1 MDKFDVIDIT
11 NNLDDLD
18 RDMVNWYNIPYRE
31 RMRSNDVCMKRY
43 NCTVPELY
51 NRLKSNIL
59 SKLDSKVDN
68 SSNIVMEATANFY
81 HIRDNYKEE
90 YNDKLNQAKALE
102 YQYPFIIIISPDIE
116 SKEELI
122 DKFNSFNL
130 LNDKYKLLSN
140 QYSLNI
146 WGYNVYN
153 MYSIL
158 LGEFETKDVDKDDN
172 NSLIES
178 NTNIL
183 SEISNLGLCIEST
196 IEAINNAALDRDIIK
211 YNTLLVSMNNNIPD
225 NISESIVRGIIS
237 ANNILEFNYNIDES
251 ILPTVTPWFTPKEF
265 IDNNYKFDSNL
276 YKEYS
281 SYYNAILNNTNI
293 NDNLLKLG
301 WNPSVDI
308 NRKTI
313 EYARERQA
321 KYFNSIMILKLNI
334 DTNDEYKYDNDINLY
349 PVYIINT
356 SSGIYID
363 SKFKPESYRGDINKV
378 SCIFLDKESYN
389 IFDDTNIKNNL
400 YDNSL
405 YEILSSKINYYK
417 CSPDIDKI
425 LYSNYIN
432 LIYNAINDTSYT
444 ISDNIK
450 IYVLDSIDTSINIL
464 TNKDNLYR
472 YTRSLFSNYSD
483 KDKESYANSLAD
495 ILSPKAVLIKK

>member
-1 MDKFDVIDIT
+1 
-11 NNLDDLD
+11 
-18 RDMVNWYNIPYRE
+18 
-31 RMRSNDVCMKRY
+31 
-43 NCTVPELY
+43 
-51 NRLKSNIL
+51 
-59 SKLDSKVDN
+59 
-68 SSNIVMEATANFY
+68 
-81 HIRDNYKEE
+81 
-90 YNDKLNQAKALE
+90 
-102 YQYPFIIIISPDIE
+102 
-116 SKEELI
+116 
-122 DKFNSFNL
+122 
-130 LNDKYKLLSN
+130 
-140 QYSLNI
+140 
-146 WGYNVYN
+146 

-183 SEISNLGLCIEST
+183 SEMSNLGLCIEST